1 MAGQDVT
8 KVEGFQELNR
18 KLKTLDDRTKRRE
31 VLKIQRR
38 LAKPIIEKYSAN
50 LPRGSRDKKRFGSV
64 YPAGTLKKSVKAD
77 TVPIRAAKGNPAIAI
92 RPGKKGKADAYYRFM
107 VIAPGTKTGSTR
119 RGSRTGK
126 NNVVS
131 QARDKTL
138 RTMGNI
144 SKEYVDKTAAYIQK
158 QIKRLSK

>member
-1 MAGQDVT
+1 MARQDFT
-8 KVEGFQELNR
+8 KVEGFDELNR

-50 LPRGSRDKKRFGSV
+50 LPQGSRDKKRFGNV

-77 TVPIRAAKGNPAIAI
+77 TVPLRASGGNPAIAI
-92 RPGKKGKADAYYRFM
+92 RPGKKGRFDSWYKFM
-107 VIAPGTKTGSTR
+107 VIPAGTKTGSNR
-119 RGSRTGK
+119 RGSRKGK
-126 NNVVS
+126 NTVVS

-138 RTMGNI
+138 SMGNI
-144 SKEYVDKTAAYIQK
+144 EQKYLDKTAKYIQK
-158 QIKRLSK
+158 QIKRLSS